1 MRNAWPRRAR
11 LTCRR
16 RGSTFLRMTT
26 PIQIDARWD
35 DEAHVWIATSHDAP
49 GLVVEA
55 PSWQSMID
63 EVRSVLPDLL
73 ELDGKSVRDVSL
85 TFKAETHLG
94 LAAG

>member
-1 MRNAWPRRAR
+1 LLDKAPAR
-11 LTCRR
+11 TDF
-16 RGSTFLRMTT
+16 SRMTE

-35 DEAHVWIATSHDAP
+35 DEAHVWIATSDDAP

-55 PSWQSMID
+55 ASWQSMID
-63 EVRSVLPDLL
+63 EVRAILPDLL
-73 ELDGKSVRDVSL
+73 ELDATGAREVSL